1 MAAQLKIGH
10 LLKSWASL
18 IKQLLYPP
26 ARTFI
31 TRKILAAK
39 SFSDA
44 EKILRDEGLGI
55 ANGFSL
61 NMIWSDAWGSSK
73 MYNVEVAPDM
83 KTDRSQLHVQR
94 YEKDPLVH
102 CNMWDLVLPLFSSI
116 SCKSVFEWPM
126 IVYRILKH
134 CYSVK
139 ARKDLKS
146 STLNAQCE

>member
-1 MAAQLKIGH
+1 M
-10 LLKSWASL
+10 SFFN
-18 IKQLLYPP
+18 KQLLYPP

-102 CNMWDLVLPLFSSI
+102 CNM
-116 SCKSVFEWPM
+116 
-126 IVYRILKH
+126 
-134 CYSVK
+134 
-139 ARKDLKS
+139 
-146 STLNAQCE
+146 